1 MGFVIHRQARGGQ
14 REQHQREFALHE
26 FTGILVGVAAEG
38 LHSFFQHLEPDGL
51 VAVDHL
57 SCLGGVIPERIPEG
71 RIPDV
76 VQAERDQ
83 RALYQT
89 EDKGRCRLI
98 IAVNHHGERVD
109 TGLDMLPHVRQQ
121 QPHQE
126 RQKRRCNGHEALAGE
141 KAQELRQLHGVEAV
155 IAPGRENT
163 ADQAA
168 EDAHLQRRDAD
179 DHGVFPALGGHFRR
193 DAQHGADG
201 DIRDKHRHRR
211 RQRRDAGF

>member
-14 REQHQREFALHE
+14 RVQHQREFALHE

-83 RALYQT
+83 RALHQT
-89 EDKGRCRLI
+89 EDKGRGRLVV
-98 IAVNHHGERVD
+98 AVHHHGEGVD

-121 QPHQE
+121 QTEQE
-126 RQKRRCNGHEALAGE
+126 RQ
-141 KAQELRQLHGVEAV
+141 
-155 IAPGRENT
+155 
-163 ADQAA
+163 
-168 EDAHLQRRDAD
+168 
-179 DHGVFPALGGHFRR
+179 
-193 DAQHGADG
+193 
-201 DIRDKHRHRR
+201 
-211 RQRRDAGF
+211 